1 MQMFVDEQLVRLTTT
16 ANVTIYLSPIGNLNR
31 KKKYMNS
38 YILEIHP
45 DINFEII
52 YCLLNVD
59 TFFLLRWDEVV
70 IMWSSKNNDKQ
81 LVFRSPKN

>member
-16 ANVTIYLSPIGNLNR
+16 ANVTIYLSPIGNLNG
-31 KKKYMNS
+31 KKNIYS

-59 TFFLLRWDEVV
+59 TFF
-70 IMWSSKNNDKQ
+70 SSSMGRGCYYEELEK
-81 LVFRSPKN
+81 